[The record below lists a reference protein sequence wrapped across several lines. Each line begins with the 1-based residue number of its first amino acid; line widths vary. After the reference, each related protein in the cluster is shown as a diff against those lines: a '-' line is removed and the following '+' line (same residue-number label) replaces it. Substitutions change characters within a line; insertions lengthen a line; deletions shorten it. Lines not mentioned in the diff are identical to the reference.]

1 MSVFPRSLR
10 RSVLGLLCMLPG
22 ICAAQQSQQFL
33 YVPTVESTG
42 GRVSSFLTGVFQT
55 QNPGGIDI
63 FYINTPTVIG
73 GVSSV
78 MAGELLNKNGGGF
91 QNFNQDQITFTNVS
105 NVVATLAYI
114 DGDANLDYVF
124 ALTPAVA
131 GTTNLC
137 VYFGTGTDIAE
148 SLVSVTVSSYNG
160 AAATPSAYPPTGG
173 KNGCMTFPLSGS
185 NRPNFSQIVAFP
197 FKTTSSV
204 QDLLIEDSANNLLYI
219 FSGTGATGVGGVLS
233 SFTLV
238 GAPIPIPPADG
249 AGPIYIGDFNG
260 DGNTDFIINGQTGLS
275 ASVYFGNGDGT
286 FLVPTPQNRYV
297 FDHNVHSMLMHDM
310 DGDRIQD
317 MVVEGDGGV
326 IEIHHGNTNGT
337 FVPTSEGG
345 TPVGVNGF
353 SGNGGHLAAID
364 PTTLNILTTTPI
376 GLSVLQPQ
384 SGTLAYALKGIYNI
398 GPGRSSYA
406 LADFYGTG
414 RLDLAVDSAEGVAIF
429 LADPNGDGGFQT
441 SNAYAALAPAL
452 GSVVGKFRNA
462 AHNPN
467 GNLDVVVATGAVQAQ
482 LLTGIG
488 GGVFNTFA
496 SPANL
501 SGGPSGIPATLWS
514 NLVSGDFN
522 GDGNLDI
529 AYSLTGLPLPAQG
542 AGAGPGLYVQYG
554 NGDGT
559 FQNPTVIS
567 SSSANAPANN
577 TFYGESIVG
586 DFNGDGVA
594 DIANIDGVYDD
605 TLLGQ
610 QAGGNP
616 FTVGLNT
623 PSSNIAFGQVA
634 VGFLKTGRT
643 SEQDLVFQEGNGF
656 SGNFVAYV
664 NNQDGTGKNFT
675 PKPPVVG
682 TAPPLYPATVLLSD
696 VDGDGYADLVV
707 LYNNANYNS
716 LTAGGFAV
724 PKSVNIWWGNGDGT
738 FGTVPLVITLSR
750 NYYLGAVADMNG
762 DGLPDLVLSDGS
774 LVSILYNQGSRSF
787 GSINPNTGEYTG
799 EQHFLAGQGINSL
812 SVASLSGGSLP
823 DLIVANGGAT
833 ISNALALGGGTSS
846 SISLTP
852 NPDVNTGG
860 ITVLVNNISTTPV
873 TGTVVATPEPS
884 TFGATF
890 TLTAT
895 LTPVTGTTPPMGT
908 VTFSIDGVVVP
919 CSPGTL
925 TPTGGTSL
933 SSSATCQ
940 IPAGNTY
947 ASGIHPLSATY
958 SGSSIYTATVLS
970 GSHTITGRTTPP
982 MIESLAATPEPS
994 NFGAG
999 FILIADLTPV
1009 PGVPEPT
1016 GVVTFF
1022 IDGVPVG
1029 TGNLAPVPGSTS
1041 SSANFSIPV
1050 GNVYPVGSHA
1060 LSANYSGDTAN
1071 SPITFLG
1078 THVITGSTT
1087 ITIYLCVGPS
1097 PSCPSTGFVFPPFAS
1112 TLTMYY
1118 GQTWNGTWSVT
1129 ASDNGPVPGNFQLYD
1144 LYNGVSTLL
1153 CNVSNISG
1161 QACPPAV
1168 GVTQGTSV
1176 GVNVLTG
1183 VYTGD
1188 ITHTPSTSLPVTITV
1203 LQDTT
1208 SSAALTGAPN
1218 PSPAGQPVTFSA
1230 TLSGNDAAPT
1240 GTVVFSQVNTATGVA
1255 TPIGTGT
1262 FTPGSGF
1269 TSTATFTTSA
1279 LPIGSDSIT
1288 ASYAAT
1294 TDFAAATFPTII
1306 ETITASLAGSFTVT
1320 VTPNPVSA
1328 GVGLGTLLLV
1338 TVTPQN
1344 GFSQGVNLTC
1354 SNLPNEASCIFVNPA
1369 IAAGGGA
1376 TTLIVETTAPHTC
1389 GTTAPYFYGGTGKGP
1404 LAAPFALPALA
1415 GLMLLIVPGR
1425 RRWLRALVAMAVV
1438 AAITQISGCGT
1449 CTDLGTRPATYTFQ
1463 VTGTAASSSTA
1474 TTQTVTMNVT
1484 I

>member
-1 MSVFPRSLR
+1 
-10 RSVLGLLCMLPG
+10 MLPG
-22 ICAAQQSQQFL
+22 ICAAQTQQFL
-33 YVPTVESTG
+33 YVPSVEPTF
-42 GRVSSFLTGVFQT
+42 GRVSSFVTGVLQS
-55 QNPGGIDI
+55 QSPGGTDI
-63 FYINTPTVIG
+63 FYINAPTG
-73 GVSSV
+73 SGTTTSV
-78 MAGELLNKNGGGF
+78 TAGALLSHSGGGF
-91 QNFNQDQITFTNVS
+91 LNQNQNRITFTNVS
-105 NVVATLAYI
+105 NVVATLADFTG
-114 DGDANLDYVF
+114 DGDFDVAF
-124 ALTPAVA
+124 ALTPTVA

-137 VYFGTGTDIAE
+137 VYYGTGADYVQA
-148 SLVSVTVSSYNG
+148 VGGASSFAG
-160 AAATPSAYPPTGG
+160 AVNAPNAYPPTGG
-173 KNGCMTFPLSGS
+173 KNGCMTFALQGS
-185 NRPNFSQIVAFP
+185 KPPNFSQIVAFP

-204 QDLLIEDSANNLLYI
+204 EELMIEDSANNALYM
-219 FSGTGATGVGGVLS
+219 FKGNGAPGAGGVLS
-233 SFTLV
+233 GFTLINTI
-238 GAPIPIPPADG
+238 AIPQADG
-249 AGPIYIGDFNG
+249 AGPIYIGDFND
-260 DGNTDFIINGQTGLS
+260 DGNTDFIVNGQTGLS

-337 FVPTSEGG
+337 FVLTSIGG
-345 TPVGVNGF
+345 TPAGVDGF

-441 SNAYAALAPAL
+441 SNAYPALLPAL
-452 GSVVGKFRNA
+452 GSVVGKFRSDVTA
-462 AHNPN
+462 NPS
-467 GNLDVVVATGAVQAQ
+467 GYLDVVVATGAVQAQ

-496 SPANL
+496 TPANPF
-501 SGGPSGIPATLWS
+501 GGHSGIPGNLWS
-514 NLVSGDFN
+514 KIVSGDFN

-529 AYSLTGLPLPAQG
+529 VYSLTGLPLPAQG

-559 FQNPTVIS
+559 FQNPTAIS

-577 TFYGESIVG
+577 TFYGESTVG
-586 DFNGDGVA
+586 DFNGDSA
-594 DIANIDGVYDD
+594 TDIANIDAGYDD

-610 QAGGNP
+610 RSGNP
-616 FTVGLNT
+616 FTVGLNQQA
-623 PSSNIAFGQVA
+623 SNNTAFNQVA
-634 VGFLKTGRT
+634 AGFFKVNRANK
-643 SEQDLVFQEGNGF
+643 QDLIFQQGVNFIPYLNNG
-656 SGNFVAYV
+656 SGGFAPKAAVA
-664 NNQDGTGKNFT
+664 GA
-675 PKPPVVG
+675 
-682 TAPPLYPATVLLSD
+682 TAPLYPSTVLLTD
-696 VDGDGYADLVV
+696 VDGDGNSDLVAV
-707 LYNNANYNS
+707 YYNANFNS
-716 LTAGGFAV
+716 IGAGPVAPNDV
-724 PKSVNIWWGNGDGT
+724 YIWWGNGDGT
-738 FGTVPLVITLSR
+738 FNQTPLVLDLSR

-787 GSINPNTGEYTG
+787 GTIDPNTGEYAS

-812 SVASLSGGSLP
+812 SLVKLTGSGLP

-860 ITVLVNNISTTPV
+860 ITVLINNITTQPV
-873 TGTVVATPEPS
+873 TG
-884 TFGATF
+884 

-895 LTPVTGTTPPMGT
+895 LEPSNFGASFVLTATITPVTGTTAPTGT
-908 VTFSIDGVVVP
+908 VTFSIDGSTASCPVA
-919 CSPGTL
+919 TL
-925 TPTGGTSL
+925 TPVGGTSL
-933 SSSATCQ
+933 SSSATCV

-947 ASGIHPLSATY
+947 ASGVHPISAAY
-958 SGSSIYTATVLS
+958 SGSNIYTAIPLS
-970 GSHTITGRTTPP
+970 GAPGTHKIVGSTTPP

-994 NFGAG
+994 VFGAG
-999 FILIADLTPV
+999 FTLGAALTPV

-1022 IDGVPVG
+1022 IDGVQVG
-1029 TGNLAPVPGSTS
+1029 TGTLAPVPGSTS
-1041 SSANFSIPV
+1041 SSANFPIPV

-1071 SPITFLG
+1071 SPITFFG

-1097 PSCPSTGFVFPPFAS
+1097 PTCPSTGFVFPPFAS

-1118 GQTWNGTWSVT
+1118 GQTWNGTWQVT
-1129 ASDNGPVPGNFQLYD
+1129 DTDGGPLPGNFELFD
-1144 LYNGVSTLL
+1144 LYNGVSGPPL
-1153 CNVSNISG
+1153 CDVSNTSG
-1161 QACPPAV
+1161 AACPPAV
-1168 GVTQGTSV
+1168 GVTEGTSV
-1176 GVNVLTG
+1176 GVNVITG

-1218 PSPAGQPVTFSA
+1218 PSPAGQPVTFTA
-1230 TLSGNDAAPT
+1230 TLAGNDAAPT
-1240 GTVVFSQVNTATGVA
+1240 GTVVFSQVNTATGIA

-1306 ETITASLAGSFTVT
+1306 ETVTASLAGSFTVT

-1425 RRWLRALVAMAVV
+1425 RRWLRALVAVVVV
-1438 AAITQISGCGT
+1438 AAVTQISGCGT

>member
-1 MSVFPRSLR
+1 MSVSPRSLR

-42 GRVSSFLTGVFQT
+42 GRVSSFVTGLFQT
-55 QNPGGIDI
+55 QNPGGTDI
-63 FYINTPTVIG
+63 FYINAPTVSG

-78 MAGELLNKNGGGF
+78 TAGEYLNKSGGGF
-91 QNFNQDQITFTNVS
+91 QFFNQDEINFTKVS
-105 NVVATLAYI
+105 NVVTTLADF
-114 DGDANLDYVF
+114 DGDGNLDYAF
-124 ALTPAVA
+124 ALTPAGSVA
-131 GTTNLC
+131 TNLC
-137 VYFGTGTDIAE
+137 VYYGTGADITQGYAG
-148 SLVSVTVSSYNG
+148 VSSYNAG
-160 AAATPSAYPPTGG
+160 SPANAYPPTGG
-173 KNGCMTFPLSGS
+173 KSGCMTFALQPGG
-185 NRPNFSQIVAFP
+185 NPPNFSQIVAFL
-197 FKTTSSV
+197 FKTTSSRL
-204 QDLLIEDSANNLLYI
+204 DLMIEDSANNLLYI

-238 GAPIPIPPADG
+238 GAPIPIPQADG

-260 DGNTDFIINGQTGLS
+260 DGNTDFIVNGQAGLS
-275 ASVYFGNGDGT
+275 ASVYLGNGDGT
-286 FLVPTPQNRYV
+286 FRAPVRNTFGGRI
-297 FDHNVHSMLMHDM
+297 HSMLMHDM
-310 DGDRIQD
+310 DHDGIPD
-317 MVVEGDGGV
+317 MVVENDSNAGGA
-326 IEIHHGNTNGT
+326 IEIHHGNGDGT
-337 FVPTSEGG
+337 FATSIEGG
-345 TPVGVNGF
+345 TTTSAAAGY
-353 SGNGGHLAAID
+353 GGHLAAIFTD
-364 PTTLNILTTTPI
+364 PVNVNTQDILTATPI
-376 GLSVLQPQ
+376 GLSL
-384 SGTLAYALKGIYNI
+384 LKDQGGLNYTILKAIYNI

-406 LADFYGTG
+406 FADFYGTG

-441 SNAYAALAPAL
+441 SNAYPAL
-452 GSVVGKFRNA
+452 LPAQGSVVGKFRNA
-462 AHNPN
+462 ATNPS

-482 LLTGIG
+482 LLTGNG
-488 GGVFNTFA
+488 GGAFNTFA

-501 SGGPSGIPATLWS
+501 SGGPSGIPGNLWS
-514 NLVSGDFN
+514 NIVSGDFN

-542 AGAGPGLYVQYG
+542 AGLGLYVQYG

-559 FQNPTVIS
+559 FQNPTAIS
-567 SSSANAPANN
+567 SSSANAPASN
-577 TFYGESIVG
+577 TFYGESTVG
-586 DFNGDGVA
+586 DFNGDLVE
-594 DIANIDGVYDD
+594 DIANIDAEYDD

-610 QAGGNP
+610 RTGINP
-616 FTVGLNT
+616 FTVGLNQQA
-623 PSSNIAFGQVA
+623 SNNTAFNQVA
-634 VGFLKTGRT
+634 AGFFKEGRT
-643 SEQDLVFQEGNGF
+643 SQQDLVFQQGASFIPYKN
-656 SGNFVAYV
+656 A
-664 NNQDGTGKNFT
+664 QDGTGRNFALMT
-675 PKPPVVG
+675 PLIG
-682 TAPPLYPATVLLSD
+682 ASPPLYPSAVLLTD
-696 VDGDGYADLVV
+696 VDGDGNGDLVV
-707 LYNNANYNS
+707 VYYNANFNPVG
-716 LTAGGFAV
+716 AGPVAPNDV
-724 PKSVNIWWGNGDGT
+724 YIWWGNGDGT
-738 FGTVPLVITLSR
+738 FNQTPLVLDLSR

-774 LVSILYNQGSRSF
+774 LVSILYNQGGGGPPPNRTF
-787 GSINPNTGEYTG
+787 GA

-812 SVASLSGGSLP
+812 SLANLGGNGLP
-823 DLIVANGGAT
+823 SLIVANGGAT
-833 ISNALALGGGTSS
+833 ISNALALGGGTAA
-846 SISLTP
+846 SISLP
-852 NPDVNTGG
+852 ANPDVNTGG

-873 TGTVVATPEPS
+873 TGTLVATLEPS
-884 TFGATF
+884 NFGASF
-890 TLTAT
+890 VLTAT
-895 LTPVTGTTPPMGT
+895 ITPVTGTTAPAGT
-908 VTFSIDGVVVP
+908 VTFSIDGIVVP

-925 TPTGGTSL
+925 VSAGGTSL
-933 SSSATCQ
+933 SSSATCV

-947 ASGIHPLSATY
+947 ASGVHPISAAY
-958 SGSSIYTATVLS
+958 SGSSVYTAIALTGAAGTHKIV
-970 GSHTITGRTTPP
+970 GSTTPP
-982 MIESLAATPEPS
+982 MIESLTATPEPS
-994 NFGAG
+994 AFGAG
-999 FILIADLTPV
+999 FTLGATLTPV
-1009 PGVPEPT
+1009 PGVPVPT

-1022 IDGVPVG
+1022 IDGVQVG
-1029 TGNLAPVPGSTS
+1029 TGNLAPVPGSSS
-1041 SSANFSIPV
+1041 SSATFPIPA

-1071 SPITFLG
+1071 SPITFFG
-1078 THVITGSTT
+1078 THIIAGTT
-1087 ITIYLCVGPS
+1087 TTTIYLCVGPS
-1097 PSCPSTGFVFPPFAS
+1097 PSCPSTGFVSPPFSS
-1112 TLTMYY
+1112 TLQMYY

-1176 GVNVLTG
+1176 GINVLTG

-1188 ITHTPSTSLPVTITV
+1188 TTHTPSTSLPVTITV

-1218 PSPAGQPVTFSA
+1218 PSPAGQPVTFTA
-1230 TLSGNDAAPT
+1230 TLAGNDAAPT

-1269 TSTATFTTSA
+1269 TGTATFATSA

-1320 VTPNPVSA
+1320 VTPSPVSA
-1328 GVGLGTLLLV
+1328 GVGEGAVLLV

-1369 IAAGGGA
+1369 IPVGGGA

-1389 GTTAPYFYGGTGKGP
+1389 GTTAPYFYGGTGNGP

-1425 RRWLRALVAMAVV
+1425 RRWLRALVAVVVV
-1438 AAITQISGCGT
+1438 AAVTQISGCGT
-1449 CTDLGTRPATYTFQ
+1449 CTDLGTRPATYIFQ

>member
-1 MSVFPRSLR
+1 
-10 RSVLGLLCMLPG
+10 MLPG
-22 ICAAQQSQQFL
+22 ICAAQNQQFL
-33 YVPTVESTG
+33 NLPQVQFTS
-42 GRVSSFLTGVFQT
+42 GRVSSFLTGVLQT
-55 QNPGGIDI
+55 QSPGGTDI
-63 FYINTPTVIG
+63 FYINAPTG
-73 GVSSV
+73 SGTTTSV
-78 MAGELLNKNGGGF
+78 TAGALLSHSGGGF
-91 QNFNQDQITFTNVS
+91 LNQNQNRITFTNVS
-105 NVVATLAYI
+105 NVVATLA
-114 DGDANLDYVF
+114 DFTGDNDLDVAF
-124 ALTPAVA
+124 ALSPTVA

-137 VYFGTGTDIAE
+137 VYYGTGVDYNQA
-148 SLVSVTVSSYNG
+148 VNGASSYDG
-160 AAATPSAYPPTGG
+160 AVGTPNAYPPTGG
-173 KNGCMTFPLSGS
+173 KNGCMTFAVQGS
-185 NRPNFSQIVAFP
+185 NLPNFSQIVAVP
-197 FKTTSSV
+197 FKTSSSV
-204 QDLLIEDSANNLLYI
+204 QELMIEDSANNLLYI
-219 FSGTGATGVGGVLS
+219 FQGNGSPGSGGALGG
-233 SFTLV
+233 FTLIHTI
-238 GAPIPIPPADG
+238 ALPAADG
-249 AGPIYIGDFNG
+249 AGPIYIGDFND
-260 DGNTDFIINGQTGLS
+260 DGNTDFIVNGQTGYS

-286 FLVPTPQNRYV
+286 FQAPVRYV
-297 FDHNVHSMLMHDM
+297 FDHNVHSMLLHDM
-310 DGDRIQD
+310 NGDSIQD
-317 MVVEGDGGV
+317 MVVEGAGGF
-326 IEIHHGNTNGT
+326 IEIFPGT
-337 FVPTSEGG
+337 GTTANPFSTTSIGG
-345 TPVGVNGF
+345 TPNTPIGNPPPPLLGF
-353 SGNGGHLAAID
+353 GGRLAAID
-364 PTTLNILTTTPI
+364 PNTLNILATTPI
-376 GLSVLQPQ
+376 GLSNLMNVGGLQY
-384 SGTLAYALKGIYNI
+384 SELAGLFNI
-398 GPGRSSYA
+398 GPGRSSFA
-406 LADFYGTG
+406 LADFFGNG
-414 RLDLAVDSAEGVAIF
+414 NLDLAVDSPEGVAII
-429 LADPNGDGGFQT
+429 PGYPVGTGGFQSSYGYT
-441 SNAYAALAPAL
+441 ALAPAL
-452 GSVVGKFRNA
+452 GATVGKFRNA

-467 GNLDVVVATGAVQAQ
+467 GLLDVVVATGAVQGQ
-482 LLTGIG
+482 LLTAL
-488 GGVFNTFA
+488 A
-496 SPANL
+496 SPSNFFVPFGNPPAPTNT
-501 SGGPSGIPATLWS
+501 SGGPSGLPGNLWS
-514 NLVSGDFN
+514 NMVSGDFN

-559 FQNPTVIS
+559 FQNPTAIS

-577 TFYGESIVG
+577 TFYGESTVG
-586 DFNGDGVA
+586 DFNGDSVE
-594 DIANIDGVYDD
+594 DIANIDAGYDD

-610 QAGGNP
+610 RSGNP
-616 FTVGLNT
+616 FTVGLNQ
-623 PSSNIAFGQVA
+623 PASNTAFNQVA
-634 VGFLKTGRT
+634 AGFFKTGRA
-643 SEQDLVFQEGNGF
+643 SQQDLIFQQGAHF
-656 SGNFVAYV
+656 IPYV
-664 NNQDGTGKNFT
+664 NKQDGTGKNFT
-675 PKPPVVG
+675 AMPALIG
-682 TAPPLYPATVLLSD
+682 ASPPLYPSTVLLTD
-696 VDGDGYADLVV
+696 VDGDGNGDLVV
-707 LYNNANYNS
+707 VYYDANFNPVG
-716 LTAGGFAV
+716 AGPVAPNDV
-724 PKSVNIWWGNGDGT
+724 YIWWGNGDGT
-738 FGTVPLVITLSR
+738 FNQTPLVLDLSR

-812 SVASLSGGSLP
+812 SVARLSAGSLP

-833 ISNALALGGGTSS
+833 ISNALALGGGTAA
-846 SISLTP
+846 SISLP
-852 NPDVNTGG
+852 ANPDVNTGG
-860 ITVLVNNISTTPV
+860 ITVLVNNISTIPV

-895 LTPVTGTTPPMGT
+895 LTPVTGTTAPMGQ

-925 TPTGGTSL
+925 VPTGGTSL

-947 ASGIHPLSATY
+947 ASGVHTLSAAY
-958 SGSSIYTATVLS
+958 SGSSVYTATTLS

-994 NFGAG
+994 VFGAG
-999 FILIADLTPV
+999 FTVGADLTPV

-1022 IDGVPVG
+1022 IDGVQVG
-1029 TGNLAPVPGSTS
+1029 TGNLAPIAGSTS
-1041 SSANFSIPV
+1041 SGATFSIPA

-1071 SPITFLG
+1071 SPITFFG
-1078 THVITGSTT
+1078 THIIAGTT
-1087 ITIYLCVGPS
+1087 TTTIYLCVSPNPGCPYLGPVPTTPPYV
-1097 PSCPSTGFVFPPFAS
+1097 PS
-1112 TLTMYY
+1112 LTMYY
-1118 GQTWNGTWSVT
+1118 GQGWNGTWSVT

-1161 QACPPAV
+1161 AACPPAV

-1176 GVNVLTG
+1176 GINVLTG

-1188 ITHTPSTSLPVTITV
+1188 TTHAPSTSLPVTITV

-1240 GTVVFSQVNTATGVA
+1240 GTVVFSQVNTATGIA

-1279 LPIGSDSIT
+1279 LPIGSDSTT

-1306 ETITASLAGSFTVT
+1306 ETITPSLAGSFTVT

-1369 IAAGGGA
+1369 IPAGGGA

-1425 RRWLRALVAMAVV
+1425 RRWLRALVAVAVV
-1438 AAITQISGCGT
+1438 AAVTQISGCGT

-1463 VTGTAASSSTA
+1463 VAGTAASSSTA

>member
-33 YVPTVESTG
+33 YVPTVELTF
-42 GRVSSFLTGVFQT
+42 GRVSSFVTGLFQT
-55 QNPGGIDI
+55 QNPGGTDI
-63 FYINTPTVIG
+63 FYINAPTVSG

-78 MAGELLNKNGGGF
+78 TAGEFLNKSGGGF
-91 QNFNQDQITFTNVS
+91 QFFNQDEINFTKVS
-105 NVVATLAYI
+105 NVVTTLADF
-114 DGDANLDYVF
+114 DGDGNLDYAF
-124 ALTPAVA
+124 ALTPAGSVA
-131 GTTNLC
+131 TNLC
-137 VYFGTGTDIAE
+137 VYYGTGADIAQG
-148 SLVSVTVSSYNG
+148 LAGISSYSAGSPAN
-160 AAATPSAYPPTGG
+160 AYPPTGG
-173 KNGCMTFPLSGS
+173 KSGCMTFALQPGG
-185 NRPNFSQIVAFP
+185 NPPNFSQIVAFL
-197 FKTTSSV
+197 FKTTSSRL
-204 QDLLIEDSANNLLYI
+204 DLMIEDSANNLLYI

-260 DGNTDFIINGQTGLS
+260 DGNTDFIVNGQTGLS
-275 ASVYFGNGDGT
+275 ASVYLGNGDGT
-286 FLVPTPQNRYV
+286 FRAPVRYT
-297 FDHNVHSMLMHDM
+297 FGGRIHSMLMHDM
-310 DGDRIQD
+310 DHDGIPD
-317 MVVEGDGGV
+317 MVVENDSNAGGA
-326 IEIHHGNTNGT
+326 IEIHHGNGDGT
-337 FVPTSEGG
+337 FATSIEGG
-345 TPVGVNGF
+345 TTTSAAAGY
-353 SGNGGHLAAID
+353 GGHLAAIFTD
-364 PTTLNILTTTPI
+364 SVNVNTQDILTATPI
-376 GLSVLQPQ
+376 GLSL
-384 SGTLAYALKGIYNI
+384 LKGQGGLNYTILKAIYNI

-441 SNAYAALAPAL
+441 SNAYSSLAPAL

-462 AHNPN
+462 ATNPS

-501 SGGPSGIPATLWS
+501 SGGPSGIPTNLWS
-514 NLVSGDFN
+514 NIVSGDFN

-529 AYSLTGLPLPAQG
+529 AYSLTRLPLPAQG

-559 FQNPTVIS
+559 FQNPTAIS

-577 TFYGESIVG
+577 TFYGESTVG
-586 DFNGDGVA
+586 DFNGDSVE
-594 DIANIDGVYDD
+594 DIANIDAGYDD

-610 QAGGNP
+610 RSGNP
-616 FTVGLNT
+616 FTVGLNQ
-623 PSSNIAFGQVA
+623 PASNTAFNQVA
-634 VGFLKTGRT
+634 AGFFKTGRA
-643 SEQDLVFQEGNGF
+643 SQQDLIFQQGAHF
-656 SGNFVAYV
+656 IPYV
-664 NNQDGTGKNFT
+664 NKQDGTGKNFT
-675 PKPPVVG
+675 AMPALIG
-682 TAPPLYPATVLLSD
+682 ASPPLYPSTVLLTD
-696 VDGDGYADLVV
+696 VDGDGNGDLVV
-707 LYNNANYNS
+707 VYYDANFNPVG
-716 LTAGGFAV
+716 AGPVAPNDV
-724 PKSVNIWWGNGDGT
+724 YIWWGNGDGT
-738 FGTVPLVITLSR
+738 FNQTPLVLDLSR

-812 SVASLSGGSLP
+812 SVARLSAGSLP

-833 ISNALALGGGTSS
+833 ISNALALGGGTAA
-846 SISLTP
+846 SISLP
-852 NPDVNTGG
+852 ANPDVNTGG
-860 ITVLVNNISTTPV
+860 ITVLVNNISTIPV

-895 LTPVTGTTPPMGT
+895 LTPVTGTTAPMGQ

-925 TPTGGTSL
+925 VPTGGTSL

-947 ASGIHPLSATY
+947 ASGVHTLSAAY
-958 SGSSIYTATVLS
+958 SGSSVYTATTLS

-994 NFGAG
+994 VFGAG
-999 FILIADLTPV
+999 FTVGADLTPV

-1022 IDGVPVG
+1022 IDGVQVG
-1029 TGNLAPVPGSTS
+1029 TGNLAPIAGSTS
-1041 SSANFSIPV
+1041 SGATFSIPA

-1071 SPITFLG
+1071 SPITFFG
-1078 THVITGSTT
+1078 THIIAGTT
-1087 ITIYLCVGPS
+1087 TTTIYLCVSPNPGCPYLGPVPTTPPYV
-1097 PSCPSTGFVFPPFAS
+1097 PS
-1112 TLTMYY
+1112 LTMYY
-1118 GQTWNGTWSVT
+1118 GQGWNGTWSVT

-1161 QACPPAV
+1161 AACPPAV

-1176 GVNVLTG
+1176 GINVLTG

-1188 ITHTPSTSLPVTITV
+1188 TTHAPSTSLPVTITV

-1240 GTVVFSQVNTATGVA
+1240 GTVVFSQVNTATGIA

-1279 LPIGSDSIT
+1279 LPIGSDSTT

-1306 ETITASLAGSFTVT
+1306 ETITPSLAGSFTVT

-1369 IAAGGGA
+1369 IPAGGGA

-1425 RRWLRALVAMAVV
+1425 RRWLRALVAVAVV
-1438 AAITQISGCGT
+1438 AAVTQISGCGT

-1463 VTGTAASSSTA
+1463 VAGTAASSSTA